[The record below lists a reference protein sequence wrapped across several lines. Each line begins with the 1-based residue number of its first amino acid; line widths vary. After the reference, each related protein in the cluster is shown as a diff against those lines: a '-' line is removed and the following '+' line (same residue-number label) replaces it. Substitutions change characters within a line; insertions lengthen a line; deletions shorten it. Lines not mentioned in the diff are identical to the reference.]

1 MLLRALVFSI
11 LLGLCACNKTTIPL
25 NPQIK
30 TNRDSVGFG
39 SEQGF
44 GVYIGASQQDS
55 LDIQNSGTNDLVIS
69 AVSMTGDNVF
79 TYQGPQP
86 MTVQGLKHSAVTFYF
101 TPRASR
107 RYTGTFTITSNA
119 ENFPTK
125 TIALSGTGVNPDG
138 GM

>member
-1 MLLRALVFSI
+1 MPFRALVFSI
-11 LLGLCACNKTTIPL
+11 LHGLAACDKTTIPL
-25 NPQIK
+25 NPQLK

-44 GVYIGASQQDS
+44 GVFIGASAQDS

-69 AVSMTGDNVF
+69 SVNLTGDNVF

-101 TPRASR
+101 RPTASR
-107 RYTGTFTITSNA
+107 RYSGTFTITSNA

-125 TIALSGTGVNPDG
+125 TIALNGTGVNPDG